1 MQLVMLSQSL
11 DQQFYLAT
19 CIAERS
25 LCMTQ
30 DQMFFCQEY
39 VFDKRKI
46 FFFRVVQAV
55 EGVKLCTFGRG
66 GVGQL
71 TIVNSPVRT
80 AVPCL

>member
-39 VFDKRKI
+39 VLYSF
-46 FFFRVVQAV
+46 
-55 EGVKLCTFGRG
+55 
-66 GVGQL
+66 
-71 TIVNSPVRT
+71 
-80 AVPCL
+80 